1 MNLQKIVMF
10 ELSKEQARLPCAE
23 VLACLDALSIMY
35 TVVDQNE
42 DVLLVEG
49 TIDDTAIQMLTDRL
63 ALTFIIDELLYFC
76 PANLHEIVTQA
87 KHHPLQIEGTIAI
100 RCKSRS
106 SRLPSTLV
114 IDRLGDV
121 YTKNRKVNLTT
132 PDIELR
138 ALITENSAYIGRKK
152 AELSPTHFQ
161 QRRGHLRPFLSPITL
176 HPKIARALV
185 NLSAVKKNQVLL
197 DPFCGTGG
205 ILIEA
210 GLLGVHIIGSD
221 IEKKMIEGCQKNLEF
236 YHLNNYQLYCA
247 DIGDIQKQVRS
258 VDAVVTDFPYA
269 KSTTTKGE
277 QVQQLYTRGFEHIS
291 KLLKKNRRAVVG
303 LSNNEMIPIGE
314 NFLSLLEVF
323 PLRAHRS
330 LTRYFVVY
338 KK

>member
-1 MNLQKIVMF
+1 MRIQKTLIF
-10 ELSKEQARLPCAE
+10 ELSKEQTMLPCAE
-23 VLACLDALSIMY
+23 ILACLDAMNISY
-35 TVVDQNE
+35 TIIEGNE

-49 TIDDTAIQMLTDRL
+49 DITETIIQGLAERL
-63 ALTFIIDELLYFC
+63 AFTFYIDEILFFC
-76 PANLHEIVTQA
+76 PATLHEIVAQA
-87 KHHPLQIEGTIAI
+87 ERHPLQKTGTIAI

-106 SRLPSTLV
+106 STLHSALV

-138 ALITENSAYIGRKK
+138 AIITEKTAYIGIKK
-152 AELSPTHFQ
+152 AEISATHFQ

-210 GLLGVHIIGSD
+210 GFLGVRIIGSD

-236 YHLNNYQLYCA
+236 YHLKNYQLYCA
-247 DIGDIQKQVRS
+247 DIGDIYKYVPS

-269 KSTTTKGE
+269 KATTTKGE
-277 QVQQLYTRGFEHIS
+277 QLQQLYTRGFEHIS
-291 KLLKKNRRAVVG
+291 TLLQKNKRAVIG
-303 LSNNEMIPIGE
+303 LSNEEMITIGE
-314 NFLSLLEVF
+314 NFLSLVEVF